1 MVSLSVPGRLHIF
14 PTGELPPGRPPLPE
28 VEVHPRAVEV
38 SEDGLAEVREE
49 QGQGRYKGE
58 FQKHSVRHMH
68 MRIRTSQLCAQV

>member
-49 QGQGRYKGE
+49 QGQGMQRETFRRMMTYRNFVPWGD
-58 FQKHSVRHMH
+58 FH
-68 MRIRTSQLCAQV
+68 